1 MVMIMMIMTMKLLQN
16 SNDTI
21 IVLRELL
28 MRVKIKEKGGVR

>member
-16 SNDTI
+16 SNDPI

-28 MRVKIKEKGGVR
+28 MRIKIKEKGGVR